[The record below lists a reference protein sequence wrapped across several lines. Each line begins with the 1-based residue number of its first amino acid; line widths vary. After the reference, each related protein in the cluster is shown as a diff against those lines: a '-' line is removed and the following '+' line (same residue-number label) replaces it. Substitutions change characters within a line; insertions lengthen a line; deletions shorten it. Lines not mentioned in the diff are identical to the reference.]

1 MTKQKHF
8 YLIRGLI
15 REKGHW
21 GSFLVHLK
29 KKFPDAQVTT
39 IDIPGAGDYH
49 TTSSPLTIK
58 GMVEEMRRDY
68 LKHRQENEDSHLIAI
83 SLGGMISVEWMK
95 THPTDFHRATLI
107 NTSFGG
113 ISPVYHRLLPTALL
127 FLLKVPVLKG
137 RKKESRILEL
147 VTNHSHIFEETL
159 NMWEEI
165 NNLRPVSL
173 ENTLRQLFAGA
184 CFSVG
189 DFTPPIPVELLASTK
204 DRMVSVECSRAIAKR
219 WKLKLKEHPTAGHDL
234 TVDDPEWVAEEI
246 RINLQEKQVLS

>member
-29 KKFPDAQVTT
+29 KQFPDALITT

-49 TTSSPLTIK
+49 SSPSPLSIR
-58 GMVEEMRRDY
+58 GMVEGMRRDF
-68 LKHRQENEDSHLIAI
+68 LKERAENEESHLIAI

-95 THPTDFHRATLI
+95 THPHDFHRATLI

-127 FLLKVPVLKG
+127 FLLKVPTLKG
-137 RKKESRILEL
+137 RKKESRILKL
-147 VTNHSHIFEETL
+147 VSNHSQVFEETL
-159 NMWEEI
+159 DMWEEI

-184 CFSVG
+184 CFKVG
-189 DFTPPIPVELLASTK
+189 EFTPPIPIQLLASTK
-204 DRMVSVECSRAIAKR
+204 DRMVSVECSRAIAKK
-219 WKLKLKEHPTAGHDL
+219 WNLSLTEHPTGGHDL
-234 TVDDPEWVAEEI
+234 TVDDPEWVAKNI
-246 RINLQEKQVLS
+246 K

>member
-21 GSFLVHLK
+21 GSFLSHLK
-29 KKFPDAQVTT
+29 AQFPTAKITT

-49 TTSSPLTIK
+49 TSSSPLSIR

-68 LKHRQENEDSHLIAI
+68 LKHKVKDEDSHLIAI

-95 THPTDFHRATLI
+95 HHPKDFHRATLI

-127 FLLKVPVLKG
+127 FLLKVPTLKG
-137 RKKESRILEL
+137 RRKESRILEL
-147 VTNHSHIFEETL
+147 VTNHPHIFEETL
-159 NMWEEI
+159 DMWEEI

-173 ENTLRQLFAGA
+173 TNTLRQLLAGA
-184 CFSVG
+184 TFSVG
-189 DFTPPIPVELLASTK
+189 DFSPPIPIALLASTR
-204 DRMVSVECSRAIAKR
+204 DRMVSVECSRKIAKK
-219 WKLKLKEHPTAGHDL
+219 WNLPLTEHPTGGHDL
-234 TVDDPEWVAEEI
+234 TVDDPEWVAGKIKES
-246 RINLQEKQVLS
+246 NP